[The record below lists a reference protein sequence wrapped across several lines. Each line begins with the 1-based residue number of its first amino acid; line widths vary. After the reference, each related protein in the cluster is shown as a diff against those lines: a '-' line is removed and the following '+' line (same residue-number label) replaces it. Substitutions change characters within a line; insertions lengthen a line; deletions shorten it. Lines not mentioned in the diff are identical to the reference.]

1 MSIGSFNYKEIN
13 TVMRYVA
20 VTNICLNCNNLNE
33 PVNIYIIISV
43 LINVHI
49 FMF

>member
-1 MSIGSFNYKEIN
+1 
-13 TVMRYVA
+13 MRYVA
-20 VTNICLNCNNLNE
+20 VTNICLCNNLNE

-43 LINVHI
+43 LTNVHI